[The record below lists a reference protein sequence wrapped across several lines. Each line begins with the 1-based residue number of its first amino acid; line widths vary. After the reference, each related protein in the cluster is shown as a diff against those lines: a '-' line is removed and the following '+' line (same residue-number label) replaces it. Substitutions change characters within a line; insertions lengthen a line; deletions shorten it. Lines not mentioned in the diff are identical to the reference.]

1 MKHTISIFLIC
12 FLVCYPTQALRAQSK
27 VETPVASAGANTAA
41 ATTAPVSV
49 TKKSRVFVKIDG
61 VDDKALRNVL
71 LKAIELRAIR
81 KKTDS
86 TEAQIRRLYR
96 RAPAQI
102 TTALEPFGYYQAKVV
117 PSLSRKTE
125 QYRAVFAV
133 ALGSRTVLESVDF
146 KISGA
151 AELDKTVAAAW
162 RKTSLKPQ
170 AFLDHGQYETA
181 KGEVQR
187 ALMGRGYLDA
197 ELVEHRIEIERAESK
212 ARVILKWESGERY
225 AISGTQFTGAQFDP
239 AFLQRYIA
247 YEPGDL
253 YTQKKLLELQQR
265 LVDADYFSVVEVAP
279 ETDDAKDGSVPISV
293 VLAPA
298 KRSIYSYGLSFGTD
312 SGAGVRGG
320 LERRWV
326 NDRGHKFRSAAE
338 VSQRFKAAALSY
350 EMPQPDRNRTNY
362 AVNLSYRDETT
373 DTSRSQVSKIGFART
388 REWKGWQQTYAI
400 QGLQGDF
407 IVGGEAGSTTLIY
420 PEMLWYRR
428 EADDLVYPTEGYALT
443 LNARAG
449 SKALLSDASFASASA
464 EGKYITSLN
473 EQSRILARV
482 SAGALYTNDFARMP
496 PELRYFAGGDRSLR
510 GFGYQELGP
519 LNDAGKVRGGKY
531 LAVISGEYE
540 RKLSDSWAAAVFTD
554 VGNAFDRDS
563 KVEIAL
569 GAGIRWRSPVGLVR
583 LDFAAALDTPSDPFR
598 VHLII
603 GPDL

>member
-1 MKHTISIFLIC
+1 MKRYFTITAIC
-12 FLVCYPTQALRAQSK
+12 LLCLSAYVLSDARAAEPVPTVPANATPPSTSK
-27 VETPVASAGANTAA
+27 P
-41 ATTAPVSV
+41 
-49 TKKSRVFVKIDG
+49 KVFVKLEGIE
-61 VDDKALRNVL
+61 DKALRNAL
-71 LKAIELRAIR
+71 LKSMELRAIR

-86 TEAQIRRLYR
+86 TEAQIRRLYQ
-96 RAPAQI
+96 RAPQQL
-102 TTALEPFGYYQAKVV
+102 TSALEPFGYYQASVI
-117 PSLSRKTE
+117 PSLTLRKT
-125 QYRAVFAV
+125 QYRAVFTV
-133 ALGSRTVLESVDF
+133 TLGPRTVLESVDYS
-146 KISGA
+146 IEGA

-162 RKTSLKPQ
+162 RKTSLKPK
-170 AFLDHGQYETA
+170 AFLDHGQYELA

-197 ELVEHRIEIERAESK
+197 ELVENRIEIERATSK
-212 ARVILKWESGERY
+212 ARVVLKWQSGERY
-225 AISGTQFTGAQFDP
+225 TISGTEFTGAQFDS
-239 AFLQRYIA
+239 AFLQRYAA

-279 ETDDAKDGSVPISV
+279 ETDAAKDGSVPISV

-350 EMPQPDRNRTNY
+350 ELPQPDRNRTNF
-362 AVNLSYRDETT
+362 AANLSYRDETT
-373 DTSRSQVSKIGFART
+373 DSSRSQVSKLGFART
-388 REWKGWQQTYAI
+388 REWKGWQQTYAL

-407 IVGGEAGSTTLIY
+407 IVGGEVGSTTLIY
-420 PEMLWYRR
+420 PETLWYKRV
-428 EADDLVYPTEGYALT
+428 ADDLVYPTEGYALT
-443 LNARAG
+443 LSARAG
-449 SKALLSDASFASASA
+449 AEALLSDASFASASV

-473 EQSRILARV
+473 EQSRILARA
-482 SAGALYTNDFARMP
+482 SAGALWTNDFSRMP

-510 GFGYQELGP
+510 GYGYQELGP

-531 LAVISGEYE
+531 LAVVSGEYE
-540 RKLSDSWAAAVFTD
+540 LKLTDSWAAAVFAD

-563 KVEIAL
+563 KVETAL
-569 GAGIRWRSPVGLVR
+569 GVGIRWRSPVGLVR
-583 LDFAAALDTPSDPFR
+583 LDFAAALDAPNDPFR